1 MKFRFCF
8 GLMALVAAAI
18 IVPTSVLLAQNKVD
32 AAVRDVIGSAV
43 VLDGDTLRIAGA
55 KVRLHGVD
63 AFEAEQTCR
72 DRSGVAYGCGGRASR
87 YLTGLIGTGLVSCT
101 GRDVDRYSRLVAV
114 CRVGAVDL
122 GEALVRAGH
131 AVAYRRYSSD
141 YVRVED
147 AARGARSGAWAGTF
161 TPPADYRA
169 GTGGGVVA
177 VAQRSAAPSTGSCA
191 IKGNI
196 NRKGQRIYHLPVN
209 RYYAPTRA
217 EAMFCS
223 AAEAEA
229 AGFRR
234 AGQPRG

>member
-1 MKFRFCF
+1 M
-8 GLMALVAAAI
+8 AAAAPAP
-18 IVPTSVLLAQNKVD
+18 VVLAQNRGS
-32 AAVRDVIGSAV
+32 AALRDLTGSAV

-63 AFEAEQTCR
+63 AFEAEQTCG
-72 DRSGVAYGCGGRASR
+72 DRSGASYGCGGRASR
-87 YLTGLIGTGLVSCT
+87 YLTGLVGTSLVSCT
-101 GRDVDRYSRLVAV
+101 GRDVDRYGRLVAV

-169 GTGGGVVA
+169 GTGGDVVA
-177 VAQRSAAPSTGSCA
+177 VAQRSAAPSAGSCA

-196 NRKGQRIYHLPVN
+196 NRKGQRIYHLPVD

-223 AAEAEA
+223 ATEAEA